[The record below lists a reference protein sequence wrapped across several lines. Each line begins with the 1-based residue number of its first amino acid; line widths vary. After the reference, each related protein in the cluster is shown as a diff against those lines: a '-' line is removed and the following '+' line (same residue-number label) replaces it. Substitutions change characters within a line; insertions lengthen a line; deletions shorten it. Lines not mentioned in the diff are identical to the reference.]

1 MRRREFLLSAG
12 KTLIAFAGPGLVK
25 QVFADMQGKTN
36 SAAKDSDQI
45 TLFLCG
51 DVMTGRGIDQVLPHP
66 GNPELYEPYVTNAL
80 TYVERAEA
88 LNGPIDRPVDF
99 AYIWG
104 DALQELSLLKPDV
117 RIINLETAVTKSDN
131 YWPGKGINYRMH
143 PENVPCLTAAQID
156 CCVLANN
163 HVLDWGY
170 PGLTETLNTLHD
182 ANIKTAGAGEDSVE
196 AEAPAVM
203 EVKGKGRVI
212 VYSFGHESSG
222 VTVDWGATKNR
233 PGVNRLN
240 DFSSDTISDLARK
253 IRKLKQQGDIV
264 VISIHWGGNWGY
276 SIPPEQSQF
285 AHRLIDEA
293 DCDIIY
299 CHSSHHPKGI
309 EVYRHK
315 PIFYGCGDLLNDYEG
330 ISGYEEYRD
339 DLALM
344 YFVSMDPATGRL
356 TRLHMM
362 PTQTRRFRVNRA
374 TTEDAEWL
382 RDILNK
388 EGKKLGTRVE
398 LNDDETLALYW

>member
-1 MRRREFLLSAG
+1 MQRR
-12 KTLIAFAGPGLVK
+12 
-25 QVFADMQGKTN
+25 TN
-36 SAAKDSDQI
+36 STEKDSGPI

-51 DVMTGRGIDQVLPHP
+51 DMMTGRGIDQVLPHP
-66 GNPELYEPYVTNAL
+66 GNPKLYEPYVTNAL
-80 TYVERAEA
+80 TYVELAEA
-88 LNGPIDRPVDF
+88 LNGPIDKPVDF

-117 RIINLETAVTKSDN
+117 RIINLETAVTKSDK
-131 YWPGKGINYRMH
+131 YWRGKGINYRMH
-143 PENVPCLTAAQID
+143 PKNVACLTAAEID

-170 PGLTETLNTLHD
+170 PGLTETLNTLQA
-182 ANIKTAGAGEDSVE
+182 ANIKTAGAGEDIAE

-203 EVKGKGRVI
+203 QVNGKGRVI
-212 VYSFGHESSG
+212 VYSFGHDSSG
-222 VTVDWGATKNR
+222 VAADWGAMKNR

-240 DFSSDTISDLARK
+240 DFSSDTIKHLARQT
-253 IRKLKQQGDIV
+253 RKLKQPGDIV

-276 SIPPEQSQF
+276 SIPPEQTQF

-293 DCDIIY
+293 GCDIIY

-309 EVYRHK
+309 EVYKHK
-315 PIFYGCGDLLNDYEG
+315 PIFYGCGDFLNDYEG

-344 YFVSMDPATGRL
+344 YFVSMEPSTGRL
-356 TRLHMM
+356 TRLHMI

-374 TTEDAEWL
+374 TTKDAKWL
-382 RDILNK
+382 RDRLNR

-398 LNDDETLALYW
+398 LNDDETLSLYW